1 MLQRSFWK
9 RFSSV
14 VWARTVSSLCIYGEK
29 QVHSSSFC
37 VFVVVMAVVVLCM
50 VLLCGTMRVLKT
62 KPSISVSICFSRLRE
77 MLEHNGES
85 IIVCRRDDLWRRFF
99 GHGSTN
105 FSFLG
110 FPTNCLARLLW
121 HPTRKRWGL
130 FLEREH
136 DVCRVLFCS
145 VFECDL
151 DRVSKGVFLVC
162 KDEMYTEIWW
172 AAVSIKMRLS
182 IEWCDD
188 LNRVQLDLLVARFCV
203 FVVD

>member
-1 MLQRSFWK
+1 M
-9 RFSSV
+9 

-62 KPSISVSICFSRLRE
+62 KPSISVSICFSRFRE
-77 MLEHNGES
+77 MVEHNGES

-121 HPTRKRWGL
+121 HPTRKRWDL

-136 DVCRVLFCS
+136 DVCRVLFS
-145 VFECDL
+145 SVFVFECGI
-151 DRVSKGVFLVC
+151 DRVSKDFSLYA
-162 KDEMYTEIWW
+162 KTRWIPRSDEQQW
-172 AAVSIKMRLS
+172 ASKWDSAS
-182 IEWCDD
+182 EWCDN